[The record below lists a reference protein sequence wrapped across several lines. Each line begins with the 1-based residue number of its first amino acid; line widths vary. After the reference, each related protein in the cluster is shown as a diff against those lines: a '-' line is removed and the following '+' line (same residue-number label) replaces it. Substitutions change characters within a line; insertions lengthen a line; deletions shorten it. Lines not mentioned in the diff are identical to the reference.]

1 MVTGTVETISQE
13 MFAGGGPGGISFDS
27 IVKDE
32 IAEKKREKAKAKAR
46 LLGKAT
52 TGAGN
57 DSGKNSGK
65 SEGGGMEI
73 SSSASTG
80 NADRGL
86 PLKFSKAPKF
96 PKSTVVSKS
105 ATAIPS
111 HKVTRPEPL
120 PSRVPLPGDALLV
133 RAHDGAPVA
142 ARPMGPPKCYPVWF
156 VGTGDIYSDWSAF
169 SVSKVI
175 DGVKL
180 QAQLQVMSE
189 HREFWEYLGV
199 VEAVVNKY
207 YKDVIEREKQAVEDQ
222 KHKESQIAQNV
233 FAQALTSRSS
243 RSPSPGSLTSLPCT
257 AFPLTSLPYN
267 YCPTSLLPV

>member
-1 MVTGTVETISQE
+1 MIPGTVETLSQDL
-13 MFAGGGPGGISFDS
+13 FAGGGPGEISFDS

-32 IAEKKREKAKAKAR
+32 IAEKKRERAKAKAR
-46 LLGKAT
+46 LLGKST
-52 TGAGN
+52 TGGGN

-65 SEGGGMEI
+65 SDGGM
-73 SSSASTG
+73 SSTSPGTPG
-80 NADRGL
+80 LGL
-86 PLKFSKAPKF
+86 PLKTSKAPKF
-96 PKSTVVSKS
+96 PKSSVVSKS

-120 PSRVPLPGDALLV
+120 PSRLPLPGDALLI

-142 ARPMGPPKCYPVWF
+142 ARPIGPPKCYPVWF

-169 SVSKVI
+169 SVSKII

-207 YKDVIEREKQAVEDQ
+207 YKDVIEREKQAVEDEKQ
-222 KHKESQIAQNV
+222 KESQLAQV
-233 FAQALTSRSS
+233 AFTQALTSRSS
-243 RSPSPGSLTSLPCT
+243 RSPSPGSPPCNRD
-257 AFPLTSLPYN
+257 PN
-267 YCPTSLLPV
+267 HD